1 LSQINLQHWLMLM
14 GVGVIL
20 MLTTLLVQ
28 YGITHT
34 LVTRASVIFLFE
46 LVVAAISSY
55 LLAGESLSA
64 REWIGGAMIIA
75 AAVFAP

>member
-1 LSQINLQHWLMLM
+1 
-14 GVGVIL
+14 
-20 MLTTLLVQ
+20 
-28 YGITHT
+28 
-34 LVTRASVIFLFE
+34 
-46 LVVAAISSY
+46 VAAISSY